1 MWRQSLAEKKGVSP
15 SEALS
20 PDQTPSVRHAPL
32 LFRCSRSDYATYPPS
47 MVRLA
52 PVMKPAS
59 SDARYETKLAT
70 SDTSPIRFKGMSVL
84 TNSAC
89 AEVISVAVGPG

>member
-20 PDQTPSVRHAPL
+20 PDQTPSVAPL
-32 LFRCSRSDYATYPPS
+32 RLFSFDVLVPIMRRIRRRWL
-47 MVRLA
+47 RLA

-59 SDARYETKLAT
+59 SDAR
-70 SDTSPIRFKGMSVL
+70 
-84 TNSAC
+84 
-89 AEVISVAVGPG
+89 